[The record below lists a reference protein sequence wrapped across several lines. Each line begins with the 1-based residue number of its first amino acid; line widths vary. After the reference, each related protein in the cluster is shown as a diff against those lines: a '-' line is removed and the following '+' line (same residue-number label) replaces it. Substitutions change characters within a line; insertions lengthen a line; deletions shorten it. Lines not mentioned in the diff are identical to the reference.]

1 MGIFSRES
9 ARMCEKSNDWL
20 GVIDDCE
27 TIVFTLTT
35 VVIIES
41 DDDVVLLLFGRSEA
55 KAFILKGRSGVGA
68 EGTVRRRE

>member
-1 MGIFSRES
+1 
-9 ARMCEKSNDWL
+9 MCEKSNDWL

-27 TIVFTLTT
+27 TIVFTFDDCGDHRKD
-35 VVIIES
+35 
-41 DDDVVLLLFGRSEA
+41 DDDVVLLLLFGRSEA

>member
-1 MGIFSRES
+1 
-9 ARMCEKSNDWL
+9 MCEKSNDWL

-27 TIVFTLTT
+27 TIVFTFDDCDHRKL
-35 VVIIES
+35 ES
-41 DDDVVLLLFGRSEA
+41 DVLLLFGRSEA